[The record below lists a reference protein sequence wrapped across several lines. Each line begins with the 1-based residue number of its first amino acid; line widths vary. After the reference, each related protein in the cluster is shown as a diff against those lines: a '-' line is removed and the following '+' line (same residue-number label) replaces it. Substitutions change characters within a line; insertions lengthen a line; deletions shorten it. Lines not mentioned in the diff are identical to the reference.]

1 MGPLFLSLVNG
12 TIDIFLGLTES
23 LVLLHQF
30 SSLFN
35 AVYST
40 SETVLGNLP
49 LMLIA
54 ISSGNPIE

>member
-12 TIDIFLGLTES
+12 TIVVLLGLTES

-35 AVYST
+35 ALSYCYPPVSCR
-40 SETVLGNLP
+40 LLWLP
-49 LMLIA
+49 QDL
-54 ISSGNPIE
+54 